1 MAKYSF
7 EFKLKLVHNYLSGQG
22 GLRFLAKKYGFKD
35 SSQISKWINAYK
47 ELGEEGLLRSQK
59 NKNYSVQFKLD
70 AIELYLTTELSYQ
83 EVANLL
89 KMNIPSLIANWL
101 RTYQKFGIEGLSKQK
116 GRPPTMP
123 KKKQKESQPLPSER
137 SQVEKLEKE
146 NRML

>member
-7 EFKLKLVHNYLSGQG
+7 EFKLKLVHDYLSGQG

-70 AIELYLTTELSYQ
+70 AIELYLTTEVSYQ

-89 KMNIPSLIANWL
+89 KMNNPSLIANWL
-101 RTYQKFGIEGLSKQK
+101 RTYRKSSVRDSLNRK
-116 GRPPTMP
+116 GVHLPCLRRNEMNP
-123 KKKQKESQPLPSER
+123 KHYK
-137 SQVEKLEKE
+137 
-146 NRML
+146 

>member
-1 MAKYSF
+1 
-7 EFKLKLVHNYLSGQG
+7 GQG

-47 ELGEEGLLRSQK
+47 ELGEEGLLRSRK

-89 KMNIPSLIANWL
+89 KIRNPSLIANWL
-101 RTYQKFGIEGLSKQK
+101 RTY
-116 GRPPTMP
+116 
-123 KKKQKESQPLPSER
+123 
-137 SQVEKLEKE
+137 
-146 NRML
+146 